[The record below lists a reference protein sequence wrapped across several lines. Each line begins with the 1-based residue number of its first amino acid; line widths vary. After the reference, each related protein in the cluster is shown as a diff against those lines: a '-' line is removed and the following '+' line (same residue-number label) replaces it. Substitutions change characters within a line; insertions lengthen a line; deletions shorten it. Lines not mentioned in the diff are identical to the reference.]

1 MQPDG
6 CPTVGSS
13 TIPALPRV
21 SPGEAQGWQMDM
33 VSKEY
38 SILSQLSTTQ
48 EGLEKASMQA
58 EQE

>member
-1 MQPDG
+1 
-6 CPTVGSS
+6 
-13 TIPALPRV
+13 
-21 SPGEAQGWQMDM
+21 MDM